1 MLKQL
6 NLIPMFFALLFAV
19 LWGAQGAHAGI
30 DIYQFD
36 DAENEKQFRNL
47 VAELRCPKC
56 QNQNL
61 ADSNAGLA
69 KDLKDRTYQLV
80 KEGKSDKEIKAYL
93 VERYGDFIIYRP
105 PFRFSTAL
113 LWLGPLLIF
122 LLVFGIFIRKRL
134 QAPDSK
140 AEEISSKERER
151 INRLLEDQESDK
163 H

>member
-1 MLKQL
+1 VLKQL
-6 NLIPMFFALLFAV
+6 STCITFLFVV
-19 LWGAQGAHAGI
+19 LWCAQNAYAGI

-36 DAENEKQFRNL
+36 NAEEEKQFRNL
-47 VAELRCPKC
+47 VEELRCPKC

-80 KEGKSDKEIKAYL
+80 KEGKSNKEIKAYL

-113 LWLGPLLIF
+113 LWLGPLLVF
-122 LLVFGIFIRKRL
+122 LLVFGILIRKRL
-134 QAPDSK
+134 QTADIQTGEMST
-140 AEEISSKERER
+140 KERER
-151 INRLLEDQESDK
+151 LSNLLENQDSNET
-163 H
+163 

>member
-6 NLIPMFFALLFAV
+6 ALKPVIFVFLFVA
-19 LWGAQGAHAGI
+19 LWSTQSVIAGI

-36 DAENEKQFRNL
+36 NAEEEKQFRNL
-47 VAELRCPKC
+47 VQELRCPKC

-80 KEGKSDKEIKAYL
+80 KEGKSNKEIKAYL

-122 LLVFGIFIRKRL
+122 LLVFGIFIRVRL
-134 QAPDSK
+134 QASDNQ
-140 AEEISSKERER
+140 AGEISTNERER
-151 INRLLEDQESDK
+151 LNRLLDDPESDEP
-163 H
+163 

>member
-1 MLKQL
+1 MLKHL
-6 NLIPMFFALLFAV
+6 NLIPLFFALLFAV
-19 LWGAQGAHAGI
+19 LWSSQGAYAGI

-36 DAENEKQFRNL
+36 NTEEEKQFRNL
-47 VAELRCPKC
+47 VEELRCPKC

>member
-1 MLKQL
+1 MLKHL
-6 NLIPMFFALLFAV
+6 STFLTLLFVA
-19 LWGAQGAHAGI
+19 LWCAQNAYAGI
-30 DIYQFD
+30 DIYQFGN
-36 DAENEKQFRNL
+36 AEKEKQFRNL
-47 VAELRCPKC
+47 VEELRCPKC

-113 LWLGPLLIF
+113 LWLGPVFVF
-122 LLVFGIFIRKRL
+122 LLVFGILIRKRL
-134 QAPDSK
+134 QKTGIQTGEMST
-140 AEEISSKERER
+140 KERER
-151 INRLLEDQESDK
+151 LSNLLENKDSNET
-163 H
+163 